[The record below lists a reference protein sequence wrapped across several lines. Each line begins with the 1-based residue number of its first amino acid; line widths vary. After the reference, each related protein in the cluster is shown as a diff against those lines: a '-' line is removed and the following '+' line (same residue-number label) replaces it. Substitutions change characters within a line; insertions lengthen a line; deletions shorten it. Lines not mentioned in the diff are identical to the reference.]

1 MQIKEMTSEQ
11 LQNLIRHTVGE
22 FLDEYFGDIDE
33 GKEIKEPFKQSLL
46 EIRSKRLEGRT
57 TIPASEVYK
66 KYGIKQ

>member
-1 MQIKEMTSEQ
+1 MTSEQ

-33 GKEIKEPFKQSLL
+33 GKEVKESFKQSLL
-46 EIRSKRLEGRT
+46 EIRRKRLEGRS

-66 KYGIKQ
+66 KYGIED